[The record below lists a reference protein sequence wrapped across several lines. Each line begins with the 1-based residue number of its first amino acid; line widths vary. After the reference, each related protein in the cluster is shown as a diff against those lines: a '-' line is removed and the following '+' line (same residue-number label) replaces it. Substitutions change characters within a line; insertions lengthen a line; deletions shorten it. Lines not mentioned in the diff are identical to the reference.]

1 MVSSQEAEH
10 KARILWS
17 KKAGVSRRPQ
27 NPFGKPFKL
36 GGVQGVEPQSAWL
49 TESASLVDMWRMDS
63 PQESIHGKV
72 PADEAA
78 GLTCWSEAVR
88 IGHAEDHPAFLDSL
102 FLVD

>member
-1 MVSSQEAEH
+1 VVSSQEAKH
-10 KARILWS
+10 RARILWS
-17 KKAGVSRRPQ
+17 KKAGVSRRPH
-27 NPFGKPFKL
+27 NPCGKLFKL

-49 TESASLVDMWRMDS
+49 TESASFVGMWRMGS
-63 PQESIHGKV
+63 PRESIHGKV

-78 GLTCWSEAVR
+78 GLACWSEAVG